1 MITYNEEGYI
11 LSCPKCGSGNLIRN
25 GLNDARRKPKNRWKC
40 KECNYKTVTPVL
52 GEPDMVRESVKL
64 AKQKQSFQD
73 RNRIERK
80 TFREYAR
87 LDNAVTT
94 LSSKILEVLRE
105 NKFHKSV
112 KSHPKKGKAVGVVHL
127 SDLHFNEL
135 VNLPNNKYDFE
146 VASKRIKRHIEAAKS
161 YFSTQHISN
170 VIVALTGDL
179 INSDRRL
186 DELLSNSTNR
196 AQAVFIA
203 TDILQQAI
211 VDLNQS
217 YNVTVACVS
226 GNEAR
231 VHKEYG
237 WTDILA
243 TDNYDFTIFNML
255 RALFMG
261 TKINFVS
268 GDPMEIVLNV
278 AGQNLLLLHGHG
290 SITAKHESSV
300 NQIKGRYA
308 SRGINIDYVISGHIH
323 SARIGDTYA
332 RSSSLVGANDYSEK
346 ALNLSG
352 RASQNLYVFYNNGNR
367 DGIKVDLQNVNNK
380 GYNIEKSIEAYNPKA
395 SQKLIPKSTILEI
408 KI

>member
-11 LSCPKCGSGNLIRN
+11 LSCPKCGSGNLIKN
-25 GLNDARRKPKNRWKC
+25 GLNDARRRPKPRWKC
-40 KECNYKTVTPVL
+40 NDCSYKTVTPVL

-73 RNRIERK
+73 RSRIERK

-112 KSHPKKGKAVGVVHL
+112 KTHPKKGKAVGVVHF

-135 VNLPNNKYDFE
+135 VSLPNNKFDFE

-161 YFSTQHISN
+161 YFSTQHITN
-170 VIVALTGDL
+170 VVVALTGDL

-211 VDLNQS
+211 IDLNQS
-217 YNVTVACVS
+217 YNVTIACVS

-261 TKINFVS
+261 TKISFVS

-367 DGIKVDLQNVNNK
+367 DGIKVDLQNVDNK
-380 GYNIEKSIEAYNPKA
+380 GYNIEKSIKAYNPK
-395 SQKLIPKSTILEI
+395 SSEKLIPKSTILEI

>member
-1 MITYNEEGYI
+1 MITYNDEGYI
-11 LSCPKCGSGNLIRN
+11 ITCPKCGSGNLIKN
-25 GLNDARRKPKNRWKC
+25 GLNDAKSPKLRWKC
-40 KECNYKTVTPVL
+40 NDCSYKTVTPVL

-73 RNRIERK
+73 RSRIERK

-112 KSHPKKGKAVGVVHL
+112 KTHPKKGKAVGVVHF

-135 VNLPNNKYDFE
+135 VSLPNNKFDFE
-146 VASKRIKRHIEAAKS
+146 VASKRIKRHIQAAKS
-161 YFSTQHISN
+161 YFSTQHITN

-186 DELLSNSTNR
+186 DELLTNSTNR

-211 VDLNQS
+211 IDLNQS

-237 WTDILA
+237 WADILA

-352 RASQNLYVFYNNGNR
+352 RASQNLYVFYDNGNR

-380 GYNIEKSIEAYNPKA
+380 GYNIEKSIKAYNPK
-395 SQKLIPKSTILEI
+395 SSEKLIPKSTILEV

>member
-1 MITYNEEGYI
+1 M
-11 LSCPKCGSGNLIRN
+11 
-25 GLNDARRKPKNRWKC
+25 
-40 KECNYKTVTPVL
+40 
-52 GEPDMVRESVKL
+52 
-64 AKQKQSFQD
+64 
-73 RNRIERK
+73 
-80 TFREYAR
+80 
-87 LDNAVTT
+87 
-94 LSSKILEVLRE
+94 
-105 NKFHKSV
+105 
-112 KSHPKKGKAVGVVHL
+112 
-127 SDLHFNEL
+127 
-135 VNLPNNKYDFE
+135 
-146 VASKRIKRHIEAAKS
+146 
-161 YFSTQHISN
+161 
-170 VIVALTGDL
+170 ALTGDL

-186 DELLSNSTNR
+186 DELLTNSTNR
-196 AQAVFIA
+196 AQAVFIS

-211 VDLNQS
+211 IDLNQS

-237 WTDILA
+237 WADILA

-255 RALFMG
+255 RALFMK
-261 TKINFVS
+261 TKIEFVS
-268 GDPMEIVLNV
+268 GDPMEVVLNV

-367 DGIKVDLQNVNNK
+367 DGIKVDLQNVDNK
-380 GYNIEKSIEAYNPKA
+380 GYNIEKSIKAYNPK
-395 SQKLIPKSTILEI
+395 SSEKLIPKSTILEI

>member
-52 GEPDMVRESVKL
+52 GEPDMIRESVKL

-105 NKFHKSV
+105 NKLHKFT

-300 NQIKGRYA
+300 NQIKGSYA

>member
-1 MITYNEEGYI
+1 MITYNDEGYI
-11 LSCPKCGSGNLIRN
+11 VTCPKCGSGDLIKN
-25 GLNDARRKPKNRWKC
+25 GLNDAKNPQLRWKC
-40 KECNYKTVTPVL
+40 NDCNYKTVSPVL

-94 LSSKILEVLRE
+94 LSSKILEVLRQ
-105 NKFHKSV
+105 NKFHKYV
-112 KSHPKKGKAVGVVHL
+112 KTHPKKGKAVGVVHF

-135 VNLPNNKYDFE
+135 VSLPNNKFDFK
-146 VASKRIKRHIEAAKS
+146 VASKRIKRHIQAAKS
-161 YFSTQHISN
+161 YFSTQHITN
-170 VIVALTGDL
+170 VVVALTGDL

-186 DELLSNSTNR
+186 DELLTNSTNR

-211 VDLNQS
+211 IDLNQS

-237 WTDILA
+237 WADILA

-261 TKINFVS
+261 TKIEFVS

-367 DGIKVDLQNVNNK
+367 DGIKVDLQNVDNK
-380 GYNIEKSIEAYNPKA
+380 GYNIEKSIKAYNPK
-395 SQKLIPKSTILEI
+395 SSEKLIPKSTILEI

>member
-11 LSCPKCGSGNLIRN
+11 LSCPKCGSGNLIKN
-25 GLNDARRKPKNRWKC
+25 GLNDARRKPKPRWKC
-40 KECNYKTVTPVL
+40 NDCSYKTVTPVL

-73 RNRIERK
+73 RSRIERK

-112 KSHPKKGKAVGVVHL
+112 KTHPKKGKAVGVVHF

-135 VNLPNNKYDFE
+135 VSLPNNKFDFE

-161 YFSTQHISN
+161 YFSTQHITN
-170 VIVALTGDL
+170 VVVALTGDL

-186 DELLSNSTNR
+186 DELLTNSTNR

-211 VDLNQS
+211 IDLNQS

-237 WTDILA
+237 WADILA

-261 TKINFVS
+261 TKIEFVS

-367 DGIKVDLQNVNNK
+367 DGIKVDLQNVDNK
-380 GYNIEKSIEAYNPKA
+380 GYNIEKSIKAYNPK
-395 SQKLIPKSTILEI
+395 SSEKLIPKSTILEI